1 MREYDIEA
9 MQEVLEE
16 HGFEVSFEKAKEIAE
31 DFIVCYQSNRECEAP
46 VSFPNKESEFER
58 SERLQRELD
67 NLKRKYNKEQQE
79 NEVYNSYISKKLGVE
94 RVGIDNGRIYFER

>member
-46 VSFPNKESEFER
+46 VPCPNKDSDFER
-58 SERLQRELD
+58 AERLQRELD
-67 NLKRKYNKEQQE
+67 TLKRKYNKEQQE

>member
-1 MREYDIEA
+1 MRKYDIEA

-46 VSFPNKESEFER
+46 VPCPNKESDFER
-58 SERLQRELD
+58 AERLQRELD
-67 NLKRKYNKEQQE
+67 NLKMKYNKEQQE

>member
-1 MREYDIEA
+1 MRQYDIEA

-46 VSFPNKESEFER
+46 VPCTNKESDFER
-58 SERLQRELD
+58 SERLQKELD

-79 NEVYNSYISKKLGVE
+79 NEVYNSYISKKLGVD